1 MQCHPG
7 GHWHPESSYNAKVLQ
22 DCVKIGSVA
31 GERGG
36 FPLKRRPSL
45 PPWLFAF
52 GMYNVYM
59 YTRMMSSTISRVYTG
74 MILRCRDYEIVLVS
88 SPFLLDE
95 IKTAVGTWF
104 VVVFFWFWKVIL
116 VESWAKELMFTIL
129 SSAGSHVHRRPRG
142 SSEVAEEQS
151 WWTGGRVASHKNSPW
166 QMDMHVYIFYLW
178 NNQKRGVESTFR
190 ACELPSSKMYLTP
203 MQLAGMNL
211 PSFRHVVVAWKNFN
225 DTQYDTIH
233 GLYLWS
239 S

>member
-1 MQCHPG
+1 M
-7 GHWHPESSYNAKVLQ
+7 K
-22 DCVKIGSVA
+22 
-31 GERGG
+31 GEG
-36 FPLKRRPSL
+36 FL
-45 PPWLFAF
+45 
-52 GMYNVYM
+52 
-59 YTRMMSSTISRVYTG
+59 SRDV
-74 MILRCRDYEIVLVS
+74 LRCHLGC
-88 SPFLLDE
+88 LLLGCITYTCTHVWWVPQFPRCTQVWFWD
-95 IKTAVGTWF
+95 VGTMKLSWF
-104 VVVFFWFWKVIL
+104 R

-239 S
+239 SYRDHIHTKNICYIYIRCKS